1 MAPKRMVN
9 QDMQPFKLPR
19 ASFAQSAA
27 GFTLIELLVSMAI
40 LASLVAILVPIIN
53 SARRAAKIAATKNLL
68 AQLEAAIDRF
78 TENWG
83 YYPPDKI
90 PSSFAKAKKFSA
102 DQIWAGFPGTSES
115 SEALYYCLANPYA
128 TPSSPFIELQAGK
141 ECDDANGN
149 GIPEIIDAWGRSFT
163 YKRKLIDAGT
173 TMPSVF
179 PGEADL
185 GTAAW
190 RMSNNLPSQ
199 NKQSYDLWSRGP
211 YAGDPKMEERN
222 WITNWR

>member
-1 MAPKRMVN
+1 MAPKQLAN
-9 QDMQPFKLPR
+9 KKMQPFRLPGVSSPQPAR
-19 ASFAQSAA
+19 
-27 GFTLIELLVSMAI
+27 GFTLIELLVTMAI
-40 LASLVAILVPIIN
+40 LASLVAILVPTIS
-53 SARRAAKIAATKNLL
+53 SARRAAKIAGTKNLL

-78 TENWG
+78 NESWG

-102 DQIWAGFPGTSES
+102 DQVWAGFPGTSES

-149 GIPEIIDAWGRSFT
+149 GIPEIIDSWGRSFT

-179 PGEADL
+179 PGVADL
-185 GTAAW
+185 GTADW
-190 RMSNNLPSQ
+190 RISNNLPSR
-199 NKQSYDLWSRGP
+199 NKNSYDLWSRGP
-211 YAGDPKMEERN
+211 YAGDPKMEERY
-222 WITNWR
+222 WITNWK